1 MWSNFPLLM
10 NLALLECGVESFG
23 ESRKD
28 QFSRQN
34 VTFGRQWKICCYQT
48 LSPFSP
54 PISQFSIWKMFAICT
69 NQVWNLGMPNIHVYI
84 FWAFHRWKYLTVRFW
99 LKFALSLVPTFVVG
113 VCLWN
118 LWKWKCNYFNLSSV
132 SARPPERKHVPIER
146 HPGARRLAACLLQT
160 KPQLSPPMLSLSLSK
175 WPHF

>member
-1 MWSNFPLLM
+1 MGWNPLGNQEKANFLDKMSLLAD
-10 NLALLECGVESFG
+10 NGRSAAIRPFHPSRRLFHNFQFG
-23 ESRKD
+23 
-28 QFSRQN
+28 Q
-34 VTFGRQWKICCYQT
+34 
-48 LSPFSP
+48 
-54 PISQFSIWKMFAICT
+54 MFAICT
-69 NQVWNLGMPNIHVYI
+69 NQVWNFGIPNIHVYI